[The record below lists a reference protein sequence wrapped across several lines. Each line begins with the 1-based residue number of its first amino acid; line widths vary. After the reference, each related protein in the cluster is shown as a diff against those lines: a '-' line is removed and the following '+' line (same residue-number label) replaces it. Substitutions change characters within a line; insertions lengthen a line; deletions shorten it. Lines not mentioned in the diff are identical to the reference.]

1 MKGNGGGGKS
11 AEQTIKESFGICL
24 ALFEAKHVFV
34 GLEWGDSDA
43 KDQNEPEEENDEMDG
58 ALEEICASGGKGQ
71 DRDSKYHAQE
81 DGFLGT
87 KAEFDFVF
95 CKNTNG

>member
-1 MKGNGGGGKS
+1 MKWTGGGGKS
-11 AEQTIKESFGICL
+11 AELKIKGFLGICL
-24 ALFEAKHVFV
+24 ASFKAKHDLF
-34 GLEWGDSDA
+34 GLEWVGSDA

-58 ALEEICASGGKGQ
+58 ALEEICASGGECQ
-71 DRDSKYHAQE
+71 DRDGKHHAEE
-81 DGFLGT
+81 DGFLGA